1 MIGLL
6 GGTFD
11 PVHYGHLR
19 SALDVFELLTLDE
32 LRLIPLNQAV
42 HRAQPQAPAAARLAM
57 VQAAVADQPG
67 LIVDD
72 REIERDG
79 PSRTYDTLVSL
90 RAELGLRVPLC
101 LLIGADAFSGFL
113 DWHRPLDILDL
124 THLVVMQRPE
134 AALPRDINLR
144 TQLQERR
151 TDQLADLR
159 AAPGGRIW
167 VQSVTQLAISATAIR
182 HQIATGRSARFLLPD
197 AVLEM
202 IHAQQLYRTEHLSE

>member
-113 DWHRPLDILDL
+113 DWHRPLDILEL

>member
-19 SALDVFELLTLDE
+19 SALDVFELLMLDE

-113 DWHRPLDILDL
+113 DWHRPLDILEL

>member
-19 SALDVFELLTLDE
+19 SALDVFELLMLDE